1 MIDRKCLSVRLIG
14 TLSAGVACLA
24 LSGCMSG
31 LDIAG
36 GASVDTSVATGSV
49 PTGRSSDTVS
59 DEVTVRNAVSSADIE
74 RTGGAPIAWANTSS
88 GSAGVI
94 SNIAE
99 TRDNGTLCRDFITT
113 RHSYQGI
120 AQFRGRTC
128 LLQTGEWHL
137 MSFLPNDRPAASSKG

>member
-1 MIDRKCLSVRLIG
+1 MRLIG
-14 TLSAGVACLA
+14 TLSVCIVSLG

-36 GASVDTSVATGSV
+36 GAPVDKSVSTGSV
-49 PTGRSSDTVS
+49 PSARSSDTIS
-59 DEVTVRNAVSSADIE
+59 DEVTVRNAVSSADVQRI
-74 RTGGAPIAWANTSS
+74 GSAPIAWANRSS

-94 SNIAE
+94 NNIAE
-99 TRDNGTLCRDFITT
+99 THDNGTVCRDFTTT

-120 AQFRGRTC
+120 AQFEGRTC

-137 MSFLPNDRPAASSKG
+137 MRFLPHDLPDDLPRAATSG